1 MLQLPKHRR
10 ALVNRRA
17 LMARLDALDA
27 ELSREARRAQVL
39 EILRQTLADG
49 RAEVRRRF
57 ERSATGLSA
66 AQAHSYL
73 IDQLIRVLHDDTAE
87 KFYPAPN
94 PTLSERL
101 TLVATGGYGRGQLA
115 PQSDVDLL
123 FLLPYKQTPRGEQ
136 VVEHM
141 LYMLWDLGLKVGH
154 ATRSIA
160 ECLRFAR
167 ADLTIR
173 TALLEARYVWGEQ
186 ALFAELQQRFAAD
199 IVAGSA
205 REFVEQ
211 KLAERDARHV
221 RMGDSRYV
229 LEPNIKEGKGGLR
242 DLHTLFWIAKYAYR
256 VSNVGELTARGVL
269 TAPEVA
275 KFAKAE
281 SFLWTIRFQLHYL
294 TGRPEERLTFDVQAE
309 LARRMGYTD
318 HAGSRGVERFMKH
331 YFLVAKDV
339 GDLTRIFCAALEAEQ
354 QRKPRLSLSRLWG
367 GWRRDLAGFRVEGER
382 LNIVEAEA
390 FLADPVNFIRLF
402 SVAHQHGLD
411 IHPTALRLITQN
423 LRRID
428 AAMRED
434 TEANRLFLEI
444 LTSKT
449 DPETSLRRMNEA
461 GVFGRFVPDFGRVV
475 AQMQYDMYHVYTVDE
490 HTLFAIG
497 ILNQIEHGLLKDE
510 LPLATSLMPK
520 LQSRRALY
528 VALLLHD
535 IAKGRGGD
543 HSELGERIANKLGPR
558 LGLSA
563 EETETAAWLV
573 RQHLAMSNVAFKR
586 DLQDPQTIADFVA
599 LVQSPE
605 RLKLLLVLTV
615 ADIRG
620 VGPKTW
626 NNWKAALLRE
636 LYWAADERMTGP
648 LNREAPRLVERRIAE
663 ATAAMRAELKDWND
677 ADFEAQVARG
687 TPSYWLSVDPVTA
700 ARHAR
705 MMRRARLDG
714 APLSVETRVDPP
726 RGVTELTIYT
736 ADHPGLFASIAGAM
750 AVSGANIVDAKIFT
764 LADSMALDSFW
775 LQDAEG
781 GAFDRPEKLA
791 RLAVLIEQ
799 ALSGRLRSLDELKHR
814 RTGPTRA
821 RVFTVTPRVLIDN
834 EASATHTVIEV
845 NGRDRPGLLYDV
857 TSALT
862 ALQLQIATAKI
873 STFGERVVDVF
884 YVKNIFGLK
893 IDHPAQLVEIRD
905 SLTAAL
911 ADPDQSASDAPDPP
925 HRGRVAAE

>member
-1 MLQLPKHRR
+1 MLVPKNRR
-10 ALVNRRA
+10 AIVSRRA
-17 LMARLDALDA
+17 LMARLDALDDA
-27 ELSREARRAQVL
+27 DLTPEARRPQVL
-39 EILRQTLADG
+39 EILRQALADG
-49 RAEVRRRF
+49 REEVRRRF
-57 ERSATGLSA
+57 TARADGLA
-66 AQAHSYL
+66 AAAALSYL
-73 IDQLIRVLHDDTAE
+73 MDQLVRVLHDDTAE
-87 KFYPAPN
+87 KVYPAPN
-94 PTLSERL
+94 PTMSERL
-101 TLVATGGYGRGQLA
+101 TVVATGGYGRAQLA

-123 FLLPYKQTPRGEQ
+123 FLLPYKQTPHGEQ
-136 VVEHM
+136 VIEHM

-154 ATRSIA
+154 ATRSVA
-160 ECLRFAR
+160 DCVRYAR
-167 ADLTIR
+167 ADLTVR
-173 TALLEARYVWGEQ
+173 TALLEARYVWGEPQ
-186 ALFAELQQRFAAD
+186 LFNELQRAYAAD
-199 IVAGSA
+199 VMTGSA

-229 LEPNIKEGKGGLR
+229 LEPNIKEGKGSLR
-242 DLHTLFWIAKYAYR
+242 DLHTLFWIAKYVYR
-256 VSNVGELTARGVL
+256 VSDVHELIARNVL
-269 TAPEVA
+269 TVPEA
-275 KFAKAE
+275 TKFAKAE
-281 SFLWTIRFQLHYL
+281 AFLWIIRFHLHYL

-309 LARRMGYTD
+309 LARRMNYTD

-354 QRKPRLSLSRLWG
+354 QRKPRLSLKRFWS
-367 GWRRDLAGFRVEGER
+367 GWRRDLAGFKLDAGR
-382 LNIVEAEA
+382 LAIADTDG
-390 FLADPVNFIRLF
+390 FLADPVNLIRLF
-402 SVAHQHGLD
+402 WVAQQQSVD
-411 IHPTALRLITQN
+411 IHPSALRLITQS

-428 AAMRED
+428 AAVRD
-434 TEANRLFLEI
+434 DPEANRLFLEM
-444 LTSKT
+444 LTSRN
-449 DPETSLRRMNEA
+449 DPEVALRRLNEA

-490 HTLFAIG
+490 HTLYAIG
-497 ILNQIEHGLLKDE
+497 ILNRIEQGALNDE
-510 LPLATSLMPK
+510 LPLATSLMPH

-528 VALLLHD
+528 VAVLLHD

-543 HSELGERIANKLGPR
+543 HSEIGERIANKLGPR
-558 LGLSA
+558 LGLTA
-563 EETETAAWLV
+563 EETETVAWLV
-573 RQHLAMSNVAFKR
+573 LHHLDMSNVAFKR
-586 DLQDPQTIADFVA
+586 DLQDPQTIDDFVA

-636 LYWAADERMTGP
+636 LYYAADDRMIGP
-648 LNREAPRLVERRIAE
+648 LSREAPSGVERRVE
-663 ATAAMRAELKDWND
+663 AAVAALRAELKDWSD
-677 ADFEAQVARG
+677 GDFETHRVRG
-687 TPSYWLSVDPVTA
+687 TPSYWLSVDPPTA

-705 MMRRARLDG
+705 LVRRARLDG

-736 ADHPGLFASIAGAM
+736 EDHPGLFAGIAGAM

-764 LADSMALDSFW
+764 LADGMVLDSFW

-791 RLAVLIEQ
+791 RLAVSIEQ
-799 ALSGRLRSLDELKHR
+799 SLSGRLRSLDELKHR
-814 RTGPTRA
+814 ITGPTRA
-821 RVFTVTPRVLIDN
+821 RVFTVEPRVLIDN
-834 EASATHTVIEV
+834 QASATHTVIEV

-862 ALQLQIATAKI
+862 ALQLQISTAKI

-893 IDHPAQLVEIRD
+893 VDAQSQLAEIRD
-905 SLTAAL
+905 ALTAAL
-911 ADPDQSASDAPDPP
+911 ADPDLPP
-925 HRGRVAAE
+925 AGAVTPRGSVAAE